1 MPPLQTNKLPIIVL
15 GAGSWGTALALA
27 LARNGEQVRLWGYD
41 SAQVAAMQ
49 RDRENRDFLPGFMFP
64 DNIEVMNDFEM
75 VFAGYP
81 QEVVYTQDILIV
93 VPSSAFT
100 QTIESIKPYLQNNS
114 RILCAS
120 KGLTD
125 QCELLHSAFVR
136 LIAKDFPLI
145 SFGIISGPSFA
156 KEVAAE
162 LPTAVSCATTNES
175 FTKDMQLR
183 FHSQNFRVYRSKDI
197 IGLELGGVIKNVLA
211 IAVGISDGLNFG
223 ANAKSALITRG
234 LAELKALCL
243 RLGGELDTLM
253 GLAGVGDLIL
263 SCTDNQSRNRR
274 FGLALAQGLDPIAA
288 EKAVGQTVEGK
299 RGASMVVKL
308 FAQHQVA
315 CPICEQ
321 VTLVIEQKI
330 LPKEA
335 VLNLLCRP
343 ATAEY

>member
-1 MPPLQTNKLPIIVL
+1 MSLQTVNRLPIIVL
-15 GAGSWGTALALA
+15 GAGSWGTALALT
-27 LARNGEQVRLWGYD
+27 LARNGERVRLWGYD
-41 SAQVAAMQ
+41 SQQVADMQ
-49 RDRENRDFLPGFMFP
+49 RDRENRAFLPGFILP
-64 DNIEVMNDFEM
+64 DNIEVMNDFAS

-81 QEVVYTQDILIV
+81 EEAVYTQDILIV
-93 VPSSAFT
+93 VPSSAFIE
-100 QTIESIKPYLQNNS
+100 TIQSIKPYLQNNS

-125 QCELLHSAFVR
+125 QSELLHTAFVR

-145 SFGIISGPSFA
+145 AFGMISGPSFA
-156 KEVAAE
+156 KEVAAG
-162 LPTAVSCATTNES
+162 LPTAVSCATTNDI

-183 FHSQNFRVYRSKDI
+183 FHSQNFRVYSSKDI
-197 IGLELGGVIKNVLA
+197 IGLELGGIVKNVLA

-234 LAELKALCL
+234 LAELKELYL
-243 RLGGELDTLM
+243 KLGGELDTLI
-253 GLAGVGDLIL
+253 GLAGVGDVIL

-274 FGLALAQGLDPIAA
+274 FGLALAQGLDPSAA
-288 EKAVGQTVEGK
+288 EKSIGQTVEGK

-308 FAQHQVA
+308 FAQYQVA

-321 VTLVIEQKI
+321 VARVIEQKI

-343 ATAEY
+343 PKAEY